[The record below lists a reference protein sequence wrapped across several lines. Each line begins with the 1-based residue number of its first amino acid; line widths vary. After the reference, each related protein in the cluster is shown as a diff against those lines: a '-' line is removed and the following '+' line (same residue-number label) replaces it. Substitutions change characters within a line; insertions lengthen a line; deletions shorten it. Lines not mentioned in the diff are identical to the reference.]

1 MSSIPFHNSIF
12 IETVYHYLL
21 QIGIDKEEKC
31 YWTGLERKEYNFFR
45 VYLTYYINL
54 GGFNL
59 KRRITTDAW
68 TLAFSI
74 AFFPPIWAVLAP
86 HINVRTGAVALIC
99 AGLYAANGNKRSQ
112 AFSTMVGFLLGDLW
126 AVLALL
132 LMEALPLPGDLELFV
147 TLFLFG
153 GLAVLI
159 SALAPKY
166 IFCPAWL
173 CGWAIGLTILSPAG
187 VKEMG
192 TLPVEIGV
200 AMIAGIWYV
209 GVFADMVQKKLVS
222 YLKKNK

>member
-1 MSSIPFHNSIF
+1 MSSIPFRNSLFHF

-31 YWTGLERKEYNFFR
+31 YWTGLKRKEYNFFR
-45 VYLTYYINL
+45 VNLTYYINL
-54 GGFNL
+54 GEFNL
-59 KRRITTDAW
+59 KRRITTDVW

-74 AFFPPIWAVLAP
+74 AFFPPIWAVLA
-86 HINVRTGAVALIC
+86 
-99 AGLYAANGNKRSQ
+99 
-112 AFSTMVGFLLGDLW
+112 LLF
-126 AVLALL
+126 
-132 LMEALPLPGDLELFV
+132 MEALPLPGDLELFV

-192 TLPVEIGV
+192 TLPVEIGA